1 MYYPVSDDLRAL
13 LDNAPRQE
21 AFLTVTLADSTIL
34 NLTDEDIVSGGLS
47 VDRYSM
53 NGERLELGN
62 VSAHQLSLTLIN
74 RDYWE
79 YDFDGAVIDVT
90 IGVGPE
96 YIKMGTYYVTECDIG
111 LSTIKIIALDY
122 LSQLDVRW
130 DFSGVSFPATV
141 PQILAKIESNLG
153 ITITL
158 GTGSVNTGY
167 YVNQAPTGNSITY
180 RQVLGWAAAFMGYNQ
195 VFVDFLQP
203 TTTLKMA
210 RYLATDTRFALTND
224 HRYNS
229 AVASQDAYVSGVV
242 YNDGGTP
249 LTFGTDEYAL
259 DLSGNALI
267 ANSSQKNSVLST
279 LNSSWNGFSYR
290 PYTAATLVYPFL
302 MPVDTVDFTDRKG
315 ITHFSIVSH
324 MKYVLNSKQSVKGKG
339 VSPTTAEAVV
349 DPVTTT
355 TKEAADAA
363 TEAAVVYV
371 QGTGVRTT
379 GVFIDLDNYIEIK
392 SAIASVKIGKGTIE
406 VKSGGLTIL
415 KADAAGLSWLAN
427 SSWLFGLDCGATPFT
442 DWLGDKSNLVTLTD
456 LKNLDFVE
464 EWQWNDPTPSDTS
477 TDITLDINFI
487 SNNTRYA
494 KFNRHADGH
503 ISYTDYDNNSTNVT
517 NTSGAFTNQ
526 SYRKIVFV
534 GTTIDPSFE
543 AFLSDNATKL

>member
-74 RDYWE
+74 RDYFE

-111 LSTIKIIALDY
+111 LTTIKIIALDY

-167 YVNQAPTGNSITY
+167 YVNQAPTGNNITY

-242 YNDGGTP
+242 YNDGGTQ

-267 ANSSQKNSVLST
+267 ANSTQKNSVLST

-290 PYTAATLVYPFL
+290 PYTATTLVYPFL

-315 ITHFSIVSH
+315 NTHFSIVSH
-324 MKYVLNSKQSVKGKG
+324 IKYVLNSKQSVKGKG

-355 TKEAADAA
+355 TKDAADAA

-371 QGTGVRTT
+371 QGTGVRTA
-379 GVFIDLDNYIEIK
+379 GVFIDFDSGIEIRN
-392 SAIASVKIGKGTIE
+392 AIASVLIE
-406 VKSGGLTIL
+406 TGRIRVIMSGLTVF
-415 KADAAGLSWLAN
+415 DTYDPDSHAGLLINQLWLA
-427 SSWLFGLDCGATPFT
+427 GAFSQFPP
-442 DWLGDKSNLVTLTD
+442 GASNIVTLAD
-456 LKNLDFVE
+456 LKNLELVE

-477 TDITLDINFI
+477 ADIVVDINFI

-494 KFNRHADGH
+494 KLTRHADGH

-526 SYRKIVFV
+526 SYRKIVFA
-534 GTTIDPSFE
+534 GTVVDPSFE
-543 AFLSDNATKL
+543 SFLTDNATKI